1 MTTNRPNAG
10 LIQTELQRFTLKIFF
25 ATHIKKANP
34 SEEIFL
40 FSQLANIFCSS
51 EVDKIILGPN
61 TTPSKPSGAAAN
73 Q

>member
-10 LIQTELQRFTLKIFF
+10 LIQTELQRLTLKTFF
-25 ATHIKKANP
+25 ATYIKKASP
-34 SEEIFL
+34 SEEVSL

-51 EVDKIILGPN
+51 EVVKIILDPN
-61 TTPSKPSGAAAN
+61 TAPSKPSGAAAN